1 MASSVCTDEMVTFDS
16 IFGRIIGRIKG
27 GMRRDDWAK
36 AGAAGK
42 VNAVAKVTNGLED
55 TMARLCPNIDQ
66 GPLIPARMRD
76 WPSAESAK
84 PRNAFTAGSMGL
96 R

>member
-1 MASSVCTDEMVTFDS
+1 MVTSDG
-16 IFGRIIGRIKG
+16 IFSRIIGHIKG
-27 GMRRDDWAK
+27 GTRRDAWAQ
-36 AGAAGK
+36 AGAADK
-42 VNAVAKVTNGLED
+42 ANAVAKVTNGLED
-55 TMARLCPNIDQ
+55 IMARLCPNVDQ

-84 PRNAFTAGSMGL
+84 PRNAFTAGSIGL